1 MTFFSLTILSL
12 LVISTF
18 FKRTNKNRRIFQ
30 EERIM
35 CSFGKRLARCFFFQ
49 ISKTVFTAAPKNM
62 TLLPELELNNNTKSN
77 KEKTIYSKIAAL
89 VSDNVENRSIR
100 YTSLVRPNNQEKSG
114 NQEIRYLIR
123 GFSQSEFQPQ
133 NI

>member
-1 MTFFSLTILSL
+1 
-12 LVISTF
+12 
-18 FKRTNKNRRIFQ
+18 
-30 EERIM
+30 
-35 CSFGKRLARCFFFQ
+35 
-49 ISKTVFTAAPKNM
+49 M

-114 NQEIRYLIR
+114 NQEIRYLIK